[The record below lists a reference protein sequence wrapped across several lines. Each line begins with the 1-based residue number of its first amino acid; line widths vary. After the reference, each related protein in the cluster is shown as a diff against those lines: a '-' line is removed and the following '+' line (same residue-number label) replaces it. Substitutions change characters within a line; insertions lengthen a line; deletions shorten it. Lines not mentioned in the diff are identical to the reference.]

1 MFSRHF
7 FREKVSYLKNNHCD
21 YVYVNRR
28 THFHVCLVTYLRKNT
43 TEIELEFLVF
53 FIFNNSFMKAFIQEH
68 YLLPDC
74 AFKPVTSLFCENCV
88 SYFSAFLLLTYFVRS
103 LPYGNCLLG
112 TSSSS
117 LAGENS
123 LMHEHRVMKTVQLHL
138 NIRYA

>member
-1 MFSRHF
+1 MFSRYF
-7 FREKVSYLKNNHCD
+7 LTEKVSYLKNNHYD

-28 THFHVCLVTYLRKNT
+28 THLYVCLLTYLRKNT
-43 TEIELEFLVF
+43 TEIEFEFLLF
-53 FIFNNSFMKAFIQEH
+53 FIFINSFMKAFIQEH
-68 YLLPDC
+68 NLLPDC
-74 AFKPVTSLFCENCV
+74 AFEPVTSLFCENCV

-117 LAGENS
+117 MVGKNS
-123 LMHEHRVMKTVQLHL
+123 LMHEHTVMKTAQLHL